1 MAMNFRGSRSDL
13 NLTPP
18 SLTGGGG
25 GSAAAAA
32 GNVNIS
38 DTYGALRDSSP
49 RWDALAADSMKNRSN
64 ERQTGMQA
72 EAQVTGQGLA
82 SFGQAQSANITGQ
95 YNLAAAEAQ
104 AEATKSAAQSQMF
117 GQIASSA
124 LGLFAS
130 DERLK
135 RDINAIED
143 AITVLKKTRPVS
155 YYYKQRNGLNPERMH
170 HGFIAQE
177 LQGVLPN
184 AVYTEDVNG
193 MLAVDLSDLIG
204 LLTRAVQ
211 QLDERL
217 EKLEGNS
224 TIWRF

>member
-1 MAMNFRGSRSDL
+1 MAMSFRGSRSDL

-18 SLTGGGG
+18 SITGGGG
-25 GSAAAAA
+25 NNPAAAA
-32 GNVNIS
+32 GAVDVS
-38 DTYGALRDSSP
+38 DTYSSLRQSAP
-49 RWDALAADSMKNRSN
+49 RWDSLAADAMKNRSN
-64 ERQTGMQA
+64 ERQAGMAA

-82 SFGQAQSANITGQ
+82 SFGQVQGQNIAGQ

-104 AEATKSAAQSQMF
+104 AEATKSAAGMQAMGSV
-117 GQIASSA
+117 ASAA
-124 LGLFAS
+124 LGLFS

-135 RDINAIED
+135 RDVNAIED
-143 AITVLKKTRPVS
+143 AITLLKKTRPVS
-155 YYYKQRNGLNPERMH
+155 YYYKQRNGLNPERLH

-184 AVYTEDVNG
+184 AVYTEDVSG
-193 MLAVDLSDLIG
+193 MLQVDLFDLIG

>member
-1 MAMNFRGSRSDL
+1 MAMSFRGQRPDF

-18 SLTGGGG
+18 QLTGGGNNNP
-25 GSAAAAA
+25 SAAA
-32 GNVNIS
+32 GVVKVS
-38 DTYGALRDSSP
+38 DTYGSLRESSP

-82 SFGQAQSANITGQ
+82 SFGQVQSANIQGQ
-95 YNLAAAEAQ
+95 YNLAAAKEQASAQ
-104 AEATKSAAQSQMF
+104 KSAAGMQAMGS
-117 GQIASSA
+117 IASAA
-124 LGLFAS
+124 LGLFS

-135 RDINAIED
+135 RDVNAIED
-143 AITVLKKTRPVS
+143 AISVLKKTRPVS
-155 YYYKQRNGLNPERMH
+155 YYYKQRNGLNPERLH

-177 LQGVLPN
+177 LQTVLPN

-193 MLAVDLSDLIG
+193 MLKVDLFDLIG

-217 EKLEGNS
+217 EKVEGNS
-224 TIWRF
+224 HIWRF

>member
-1 MAMNFRGSRSDL
+1 MSFRGQRPDF

-18 SLTGGGG
+18 SITGGGG
-25 GSAAAAA
+25 GSPAAAA
-32 GNVNIS
+32 GNVDVS
-38 DTYGALRDSSP
+38 ATYGALRDSSP

-64 ERQTGMQA
+64 ERQAGWAA

-82 SFGQAQSANITGQ
+82 SLGQVQSANIQGQ
-95 YNLAAAEAQ
+95 YNLAAAKEQASAQ
-104 AEATKSAAQSQMF
+104 KSAAGMQAMGSV
-117 GQIASSA
+117 ASAA
-124 LGLFAS
+124 LGLFS

-135 RDINAIED
+135 RDVNAIED
-143 AITVLKKTRPVS
+143 AVSVLKKTRPVS
-155 YYYKQRNGLNPERMH
+155 YYYKQRNGLNPERLH

-177 LQGVLPN
+177 LQQVLPN

-193 MLAVDLSDLIG
+193 MLKVDLFDLIG

-217 EKLEGNS
+217 ERIENNS
-224 TIWRF
+224 NIWRF

>member
-1 MAMNFRGSRSDL
+1 MAMSFRGQRPDF

-18 SLTGGGG
+18 SITGGGG
-25 GSAAAAA
+25 GSPAAAA
-32 GNVNIS
+32 GNVDVS
-38 DTYGALRDSSP
+38 ATYGALRDSSP
-49 RWDALAADSMKNRSN
+49 RWDALASDAMKNRSN
-64 ERQTGMQA
+64 ERQTAMQA
-72 EAQVTGQGLA
+72 EAQVNSQGLA
-82 SFGQAQSANITGQ
+82 SFGQVQGQNIAGQ
-95 YNLAAAEAQ
+95 YNLAAAKAQ
-104 AEATKSAAQSQMF
+104 AEAQKSAAGMQAMGSV
-117 GQIASSA
+117 ASAA
-124 LGLFAS
+124 LGLFS

-143 AITVLKKTRPVS
+143 ALTVLKKTRPVS

-193 MLAVDLSDLIG
+193 MLSVDLSDLIG